1 MVTVEFNAPVVGAR
15 VGDGLGFATI
25 GSDRSTVVFDV
36 STLEDNLVD
45 FEATLDLCGS
55 PGGAE
60 VVASVSYS
68 DNEGNTPDLSVLE
81 SGLPTLP
88 ACGE

>member
-1 MVTVEFNAPVVGAR
+1 MVTVEFNALVVGAR
-15 VGDGLGFATI
+15 VGDGLGIATI

-36 STLEDNLVD
+36 STLEDNLVVFD
-45 FEATLDLCGS
+45 ATLNHCGTA
-55 PGGAE
+55 GAD

-81 SGLPTLP
+81 SASATVPT
-88 ACGE
+88 CGE